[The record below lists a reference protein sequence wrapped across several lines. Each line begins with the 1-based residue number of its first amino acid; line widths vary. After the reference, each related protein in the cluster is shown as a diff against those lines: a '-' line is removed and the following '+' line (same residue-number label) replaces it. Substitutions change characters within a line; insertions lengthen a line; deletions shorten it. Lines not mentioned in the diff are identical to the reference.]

1 MERKREN
8 GKHFRKRHKKKNYDK
23 YIIKFLY
30 WAFIISCLIISI
42 WCLFKHGKQVKENN
56 IIYTTYLEGNIQE
69 TIGKIENGEVVI
81 NQNIPIPQELK
92 EKMAKE
98 QAEKK
103 AEEERKIAEQKAL
116 EEQKKL
122 EAEKKAEE
130 ERQKQQEEK
139 KKQEEIRLAQT
150 KQVTSRGGS
159 TIRQETSNKTT
170 SKTEYQAY
178 AKDLCLNS
186 YGWTEND
193 FNCLVKLV
201 NKESNWNPNAVN
213 KSSGATGLFQALP
226 ASKMASEG
234 SDYMT
239 NYKTQIKWGLKYIKN
254 RYGNPASA
262 WSHSQKKGWY

>member
-1 MERKREN
+1 MERRKEN
-8 GKHFRKRHKKKNYDK
+8 GKHFRKRHKKKNYNK

-30 WAFIISCLIISI
+30 WAFIISCFIISI
-42 WCLFKHGKQVKENN
+42 WCLFKHGKQVRENN
-56 IIYTTYLEGNIQE
+56 IIHTTYLEGNIQE
-69 TIGKIENGEVVI
+69 TIEKIENGEIVI
-81 NQNIPIPQELK
+81 SQNIPIPQELK

-130 ERQKQQEEK
+130 ERQKQEEEK

-193 FNCLVKLV
+193 FNCLVKLWE
-201 NKESNWNPNAVN
+201 KESGWNPNAHN
-213 KSSGATGLFQALP
+213 KSSNAHGIPQALP

-234 SDYMT
+234 SDYYT
-239 NYKTQIKWGLKYIKN
+239 NGKTQIRWGLGYIKN
-254 RYGNPASA
+254 RYGSPASA